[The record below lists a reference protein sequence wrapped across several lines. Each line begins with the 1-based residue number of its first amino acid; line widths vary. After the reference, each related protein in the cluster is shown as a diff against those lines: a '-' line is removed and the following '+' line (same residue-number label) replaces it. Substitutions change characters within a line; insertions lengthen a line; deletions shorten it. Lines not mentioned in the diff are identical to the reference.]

1 MVITD
6 NSPLRSGKG
15 ALYEGGVR
23 VPLMVYW
30 PGVTPRGAVSST
42 PVVSTDLYATLLDM
56 AGLGAS
62 DARRRGVDSLSIAPL
77 LRDPAAKLGREELYF
92 HYPHYYPTTTPV
104 SAMRSGQWKLLEFLE
119 DHHVE
124 LYDLA
129 KDIGEKDDLA
139 ARMPQKAHELRRR
152 LHAWRESVGAQMPQP
167 NPNYGLSR

>member
-1 MVITD
+1 M
-6 NSPLRSGKG
+6 
-15 ALYEGGVR
+15 A
-23 VPLMVYW
+23 
-30 PGVTPRGAVSST
+30 
-42 PVVSTDLYATLLDM
+42 STDLYATLLDM

-62 DARRRGVDSLSIAPL
+62 DARRRGVDSLSLAPL
-77 LRDPAAKLGREELYF
+77 LRHPSAKLGREELYF

-119 DHHVE
+119 DNHVE

-139 ARMPQKAHELRRR
+139 ARMPQKAQELRRR
-152 LHAWRESVGAQMPQP
+152 LHAWRESIGAQMPQP